1 MLETIAEHGVT
12 VTTVPFEGLEKI
24 EELAEVVHGGK
35 IQGKAVI
42 IVDKEQIEHEKSIG
56 AKY

>member
-1 MLETIAEHGVT
+1 MIR
-12 VTTVPFEGLEKI
+12 
-24 EELAEVVHGGK
+24 GGK

-42 IVDKEQIEHEKSIG
+42 IIDKEQISKEKELG

>member
-1 MLETIAEHGVT
+1 MIR
-12 VTTVPFEGLEKI
+12 
-24 EELAEVVHGGK
+24 GGK

-42 IVDKEQIEHEKSIG
+42 VIDKEQIAKEEQIG

>member
-1 MLETIAEHGVT
+1 MIR
-12 VTTVPFEGLEKI
+12 
-24 EELAEVVHGGK
+24 GGK

-42 IVDKEQIEHEKSIG
+42 VIDEEQISKEKELG